1 MVYGIEDF
9 FPTVGRSAPSMIAAP
24 HLLALATAVP
34 PFELR
39 QPAVMERARL
49 LFQAGPNQIERLLP
63 VYDNAGIER
72 RFSCVPIEWYL
83 HPHGWEE
90 RTELFIRHAL
100 ALFEDAARRCVAR
113 AGIGFDEIDA
123 LVTVSTTGIATPSLD
138 ARLMELLPFR
148 RDLQR
153 LPIFGLGCAGGV
165 SGLARAAAL
174 ARAAPGSKVLLL
186 VVELCGLTFRAQDLS
201 KSNIIA
207 TALFG
212 DGAAALLLSTGGTGP
227 VVEAWGEHTW
237 PASLDV
243 MGWEVKDDGLGVL
256 FSRDIPTLVRDELR
270 SATDAFLARQG
281 LRRPDLAGYVCH
293 PGGAKVLDALE
304 DAFGLPHG
312 ALAHA
317 RATLRDYG
325 NMSAVTVL
333 FVLDRMLAAKARP
346 GRYLMSA
353 LGPGFTASFALLE
366 TS

>member
-1 MVYGIEDF
+1 MRDD
-9 FPTVGRSAPSMIAAP
+9 P
-24 HLLALATAVP
+24 HLLALATSVP
-34 PFELR
+34 PHELR
-39 QPAVMERARL
+39 QPQVMERSRL
-49 LFQAGPNQIERLLP
+49 LFRASSSQIERLLP

-83 HPHGWEE
+83 TPHGWEE
-90 RTELFIRHAL
+90 RTQLFIAHSVAL
-100 ALFEDAARRCVAR
+100 LKDAAERCVER
-113 AGIGFDEIDA
+113 AGLGLDDIDA
-123 LVTVSTTGIATPSLD
+123 VVTVSTTGIATPSLD
-138 ARLMELLPFR
+138 ARLMEVLPFR

-153 LPIFGLGCAGGV
+153 LPVFGLGCAGGV
-165 SGLARAAAL
+165 TGLARAAAL
-174 ARAAPGSKVLLL
+174 ARAIPGSKVLLL

-212 DGAAALLLSTGGTGP
+212 DGAAALLLSTQGAGP
-227 VVEAWGEHTW
+227 RVEAWGEYTW
-237 PASLDV
+237 PQSLDI
-243 MGWEVKDDGLGVL
+243 MGWDIKDDGLGVL

-270 SATDAFLARQG
+270 QAADRFLALHG
-281 LRRPDLAGYVCH
+281 LNRLALAGYICH

-304 DAFGLPHG
+304 DAFELPHG

-333 FVLDRMLAAKARP
+333 FVLERLLAQRP
-346 GRYLMSA
+346 RAGRYLMSA
-353 LGPGFTASFALLE
+353 LGPGFTASFALVE